1 MKSILIRH
9 LHLLQSPDNETKN
22 PSNKKKKKIKGP
34 QLNGVTWKQHNVE
47 NYFIYHHI
55 LSPFRTKDG
64 ETLLQWGRARLL
76 GSPQAW

>member
-9 LHLLQSPDNETKN
+9 LHLLQSPDNENKN
-22 PSNKKKKKIKGP
+22 PSNKKKIKGP
-34 QLNGVTWKQHNVE
+34 QLNGVTWKRHHVE